1 MKFHIFQ
8 TFDIKFNELYSSKNM
23 LCSWNGCLLRCE
35 HVFNFFCNPV
45 ENMQIGRT
53 IKQQLQHDMAYKI
66 NNLCW
71 CGKIEMSILYII
83 IWFSHFVLTFESYAW
98 HVDLLWIRH
107 GTPTTCDLCPHGL
120 QKWFIH
126 FVVVFFPRMDI
137 IAMWKENHKGN
148 IL

>member
-1 MKFHIFQ
+1 MNFIHPKICYVLEMDVYFLWTCVQFLLQ
-8 TFDIKFNELYSSKNM
+8 SSWKYK
-23 LCSWNGCLLRCE
+23 
-35 HVFNFFCNPV
+35 
-45 ENMQIGRT
+45 IGRT

-98 HVDLLWIRH
+98 HVDLLWRRH

-120 QKWFIH
+120 QKWFSH
-126 FVVVFFPRMDI
+126 FVLVFFPHMDI
-137 IAMWKENHKGN
+137 IAMWKENHKGI